1 VLYGMAVLTAGI
13 TAYYMSRMIFIVFF
27 GSDRTDHS
35 AHPHH
40 GSVPA
45 WVMEAPVAILM
56 VPTVFA
62 GWLAFGGESSPWE
75 RWLAPVFAGAVAPV
89 VAPALAEWASTA
101 LVFVV
106 VAVGF
111 GVAYVRY
118 GRAAAQAADASLLA
132 VEAQRM
138 PAFLTRA
145 FYVDDLYEAVFVK
158 PAVRLGV
165 FFGKYLDPVLI
176 DGVDRDVAYL
186 ASWLGHEVRRV
197 QNGLVRSYAF
207 VIVCFVM
214 VFIAYFAVIGVPR

>member
-1 VLYGMAVLTAGI
+1 
-13 TAYYMSRMIFIVFF
+13 MIFIVFF
-27 GSDRTDHS
+27 GTDRTDHS

-45 WVMEAPVAILM
+45 WVMEAPVAILI

-62 GWLAFGGESSPWE
+62 GWLSFGGDSSPWAK
-75 RWLAPVFAGAVAPV
+75 WLAPVFARAVAPV

-101 LVFVV
+101 IVFVV
-106 VAVGF
+106 VLAGF

-118 GRAAAQAADASLLA
+118 GSAAAQAADGSRLA
-132 VEAQRM
+132 LETQRI

-145 FYVDDLYEAVFVK
+145 FYVDDAYEAVFVK
-158 PAVRLGV
+158 PAVRLGA
-165 FFGKYLDPVLI
+165 FFGTYLDPVLI
-176 DGVDRDVAYL
+176 DGVVRDFAYL

-214 VFIAYFAVIGVPR
+214 VFVAYFALIGVPR